1 MRTKSPV
8 LALSAILASFL
19 LIAAQHPAGAACAD
33 GSSSGCDE
41 SGQGIGKLAEAGVR
55 SGPEDL
61 RARERDIPS
70 DLWDRVRT
78 LPLPPAALEDLTK
91 RMEDIVHKISEAQA
105 HAAEAEK
112 KVRDTDDA
120 IDRLKSDRI
129 TAEGDKHAA
138 EDERDRQQA
147 RLFALM
153 QDSLRDFRP
162 PPPVRPVEDW
172 RERRWY
178 FRPRPVF
185 HHYCP
190 PFLPPWREHEYRPPR
205 EHGFYPPPREDG
217 VREFQ
222 PPCCGC
228 WRDRRE

>member
-1 MRTKSPV
+1 M
-8 LALSAILASFL
+8 ASFL
-19 LIAAQHPAGAACAD
+19 LIAALHPADAACAN
-33 GSSSGCDE
+33 GNSSGCDE
-41 SGQGIGKLAEAGVR
+41 PGQGIGKLAEAGMR
-55 SGPEDL
+55 PGSEDL
-61 RARERDIPS
+61 KAKERDIPL

-91 RMEDIVHKISEAQA
+91 RMEDIVHKITEAQV

-112 KVRDTDDA
+112 KVRDADDG
-120 IDRLKSDRI
+120 IDRLKGDRI
-129 TAEGDKHAA
+129 TAEGEKHAA
-138 EDERDRQQA
+138 DEERDRQQA
-147 RLFALM
+147 RLFALL

-205 EHGFYPPPREDG
+205 EHEFYPRPREDG
-217 VREFQ
+217 IREFQ

-228 WRDRRE
+228 WRNCVE